1 MPLPYSAVADPTHTP
16 KSPGGGPVG
25 FLRGAAYPFRGIVW
39 LFKNRGAWPYAVL
52 PALVNGLIL
61 LGLGL
66 YAFSEFGTLYAL
78 IQPDW
83 AEAANEGAAWYA
95 SAGRSALNAL
105 LGVITTVLLI
115 GGTLLGGILIGAILA
130 GPFHEKLSEVVERIA
145 TGRPPP
151 DEPLS
156 LRTLSKDGVR
166 AVRSAVQRLT
176 LFSLLY
182 VPLFFLSLVPVV
194 GLVGLAGTLIYS
206 AFFLALNFTDPVL
219 ERRKLPLPRKVGWA
233 SDALAPWLG
242 FGGALLLVMLVPLL
256 QLVLAP
262 ALVTAGTLLYLDVEE
277 GGSGT
282 VSGTDEL

>member
-1 MPLPYSAVADPTHTP
+1 MRATP
-16 KSPGGGPVG
+16 
-25 FLRGAAYPFRGIVW
+25 R
-39 LFKNRGAWPYAVL
+39 
-52 PALVNGLIL
+52 
-61 LGLGL
+61 
-66 YAFSEFGTLYAL
+66 
-78 IQPDW
+78 
-83 AEAANEGAAWYA
+83 
-95 SAGRSALNAL
+95 
-105 LGVITTVLLI
+105 
-115 GGTLLGGILIGAILA
+115 LA
-130 GPFHEKLSEVVERIA
+130 A

-233 SDALAPWLG
+233 SGVAARAALHHGRAGGVAGGDAER
-242 FGGALLLVMLVPLL
+242 GGP
-256 QLVLAP
+256 
-262 ALVTAGTLLYLDVEE
+262 GRS
-277 GGSGT
+277 GGVADSA
-282 VSGTDEL
+282 E

>member
-1 MPLPYSAVADPTHTP
+1 MPDPTHTP
-16 KSPGGGPVG
+16 SPPGAGIAG
-25 FLRGAAYPFRGIVW
+25 FLRGAAYPLKGVRW
-39 LFKNRGAWPYAVL
+39 LSNNRGAWPYAVL

-61 LGLGL
+61 LSLGVL
-66 YAFSEFGTLYAL
+66 AFTEFGALYAL

-83 AEAANEGAAWYA
+83 AEASGQGAAWYA
-95 SAGRSALNAL
+95 SAGKAVLNVL
-105 LGVITTVLLI
+105 LAIVTTVLLV
-115 GGTLLGGILIGAILA
+115 GVTLLGGILIGAIIA

-156 LRTLSKDGVR
+156 ITTLTKDAGR
-166 AVRSAVQRLT
+166 AVRSAVQRLV
-176 LFSLLY
+176 LFALLY
-182 VPLFFLSLVPVV
+182 VPLFFLSLVPVI
-194 GLVGLAGTLIYS
+194 GLVGLAGTLVYS

-219 ERRKLPLPRKVGWA
+219 ERRKLPLPRKIGWA

-242 FGGALLLVMLVPLL
+242 FGAALLGVMLVPLL

-277 GGSGT
+277 GAPGTSSGT
-282 VSGTDEL
+282 AIL